1 MYKKKFLE
9 KVLAIV
15 LAVNMSVSAWYSPS
29 ARFLG
34 HELKCYEK

>member
-15 LAVNMSVSAWYSPS
+15 LAVNMSVSAFP
-29 ARFLG
+29 ATVFAAGAVLRA
-34 HELKCYEK
+34 